1 MSQFNYTR
9 WSPML
14 RVFEGCVANAI
25 FSNREYAQ
33 QLYEGLQPGGVRTDV
48 SESEMASY
56 LEEHK
61 WSALQYI
68 MDCYD
73 EEGAVRV
80 HFESEIRKAVER

>member
-1 MSQFNYTR
+1 
-9 WSPML
+9 ML

-33 QLYEGLQPGGVRTDV
+33 QLYEGLQRGGVRTDV
-48 SESEMASY
+48 SESEIASY